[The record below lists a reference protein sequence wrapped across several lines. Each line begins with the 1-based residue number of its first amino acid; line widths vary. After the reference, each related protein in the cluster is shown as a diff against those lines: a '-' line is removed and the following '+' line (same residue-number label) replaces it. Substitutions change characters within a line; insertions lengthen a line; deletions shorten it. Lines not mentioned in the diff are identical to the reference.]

1 MEWRGEY
8 REGSQEI
15 LQLKM
20 GSHVQFQE
28 LNGGRGQKIV
38 YHKKEILQE
47 TDVEK
52 SIFLYWY

>member
-1 MEWRGEY
+1 MEGRGEY

-28 LNGGRGQKIV
+28 LNGGVRR
-38 YHKKEILQE
+38 
-47 TDVEK
+47 
-52 SIFLYWY
+52 